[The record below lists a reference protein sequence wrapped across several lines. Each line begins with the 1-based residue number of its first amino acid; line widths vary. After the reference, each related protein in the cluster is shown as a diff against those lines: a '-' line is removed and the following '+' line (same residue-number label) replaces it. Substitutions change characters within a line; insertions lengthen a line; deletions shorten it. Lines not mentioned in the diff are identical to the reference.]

1 MLMLA
6 VLVLPGLSL
15 LLIMM
20 SRIED
25 RLHEEPRPARHARR
39 FRPLR
44 LVHGRRAAGVG
55 TGEPDPR
62 TAAA

>member
-25 RLHEEPRPARHARR
+25 KLHEEPRPAGHARR

-44 LVHGRRAAGVG
+44 LVHGRRAAGAG
-55 TGEPDPR
+55 TGEPER